1 MSKKKVIE
9 YNGKLSE
16 TNPEKN
22 KHDLNK
28 DAQKGDHKPIN
39 NSHNDRD
46 NNFVDKNQS
55 PSMEDYDN
63 DSEDGNNNPNLDENS
78 NTSND
83 ISEKDFDID
92 DDTGNQNEDLSNG
105 DNIEN
110 GESGDD
116 ETKSSND
123 NKDNDSPSDLQNN
136 EKEGGGNSPS
146 DLHNN
151 EKDENDKSSSDLH
164 NEEKDN
170 NNLGFDNENNPNDQ
184 SDLDYGNGEDVKEES
199 DLEFD
204 NEKEKANSGI
214 KEKALD
220 SVHPNLSKGLKL
232 KELSEMNK
240 KEAAEQLADTAK
252 SMAKKKIAE
261 SIVTYISPILL
272 PLAIILIVLLLVLTI
287 IMSIIAQNNQDEKM
301 NDAQE
306 GCKVTDKASSNISD
320 SKDAEKNAMNIYKYA
335 KKNVKGSTD
344 KGTASWL
351 GNLHEESGG
360 TFSASTIQ
368 GGAKFKESI
377 AKDPN
382 AGGYAF
388 GFAQLDSDRRVKLL
402 EYADKKDKK
411 WSNMGLQL
419 DYVLNHDGSDSKLLK
434 KLIKRDSD
442 IKGITEDIMNQW
454 ERAGA
459 KDSLPKRQAAASK
472 YYSKI
477 SKIDTDDSNISDSTS
492 SSSDNS
498 DAGSKSGCNTDSNSK
513 VDGELGDSTKANGKK
528 GKILKQWKSKDD
540 IPKKYSKYIKLP
552 DFKGKNLNTDKN
564 PFRNGGTKGQC
575 TELTYNYMS
584 ELYKGDQPTNGNGN
598 QIYNA
603 YKQKGAKTT
612 SKPTVGYGFSSD
624 PPYIAAA
631 TSAGH
636 TGVVIGVMK
645 DGKFLIT
652 NYNMNGE
659 ANKDQSRVET
669 FALVDGNTKKGG
681 ATFFSGVGGA
691 KIKSK

>member
-16 TNPEKN
+16 TNPN
-22 KHDLNK
+22 KSNHELNK
-28 DAQKGDHKPIN
+28 DAQQSNHKPLN
-39 NSHNDRD
+39 NSNEDRD
-46 NNFVDKNQS
+46 NNFNDNNQS
-55 PSMEDYDN
+55 PYMDGYDN
-63 DSEDGNNNPNLDENS
+63 ELEDEKNNPNIGRESDS
-78 NTSND
+78 TND

-92 DDTGNQNEDLSNG
+92 DNSSPRKEDLSSGNNKEDG
-105 DNIEN
+105 TS
-110 GESGDD
+110 GEDVNKFPD
-116 ETKSSND
+116 EE
-123 NKDNDSPSDLQNN
+123 KDGQTSSDLQNKDN
-136 EKEGGGNSPS
+136 EGGGKSPS
-146 DLHNN
+146 DLHNE
-151 EKDENDKSSSDLH
+151 EKGEDGKSPSDLH

-170 NNLGFDNENNPNDQ
+170 DNLDIGKDNSPNEK
-184 SDLDYGNGEDVKEES
+184 SDLNHENDKDAKEES

-204 NEKEKANSGI
+204 SEKDKSGM
-214 KEKALD
+214 KDKALD
-220 SVHPNLSKGLKL
+220 SIAPDLSKGLKL

-252 SMAKKKIAE
+252 SMAKKKIAAT
-261 SIVTYISPILL
+261 IVTYISPILL
-272 PLAIILIVLLLVLTI
+272 PLAIILIVLILLITI
-287 IMSIIAQNNQDEKM
+287 IMSIIAQNNQDERM
-301 NDAQE
+301 NDAQK

-402 EYADKKDKK
+402 EYADKKNKK
-411 WSNMGLQL
+411 WSDMGLQL
-419 DYVLNHDGSDSKLLK
+419 DYVLNHDGSDSKLIK

-477 SKIDTDDSNISDSTS
+477 SKIDTDDSNISDATS

-540 IPKKYSKYIKLP
+540 IPKKYRKYIKLP

-564 PFRNGGTKGQC
+564 PFRNGGLKGQC

-624 PPYIAAA
+624 PPYIAAT

-669 FALVDGNTKKGG
+669 FALVDGNPKKGG

>member
-1 MSKKKVIE
+1 M
-9 YNGKLSE
+9 
-16 TNPEKN
+16 
-22 KHDLNK
+22 K
-28 DAQKGDHKPIN
+28 D
-39 NSHNDRD
+39 
-46 NNFVDKNQS
+46 
-55 PSMEDYDN
+55 
-63 DSEDGNNNPNLDENS
+63 
-78 NTSND
+78 
-83 ISEKDFDID
+83 
-92 DDTGNQNEDLSNG
+92 
-105 DNIEN
+105 
-110 GESGDD
+110 
-116 ETKSSND
+116 
-123 NKDNDSPSDLQNN
+123 
-136 EKEGGGNSPS
+136 
-146 DLHNN
+146 
-151 EKDENDKSSSDLH
+151 
-164 NEEKDN
+164 
-170 NNLGFDNENNPNDQ
+170 
-184 SDLDYGNGEDVKEES
+184 
-199 DLEFD
+199 
-204 NEKEKANSGI
+204 
-214 KEKALD
+214 KALD
-220 SVHPNLSKGLKL
+220 SIAPDLSKGLKL

-252 SMAKKKIAE
+252 SMAKKKIAAT
-261 SIVTYISPILL
+261 IVTYISPILL
-272 PLAIILIVLLLVLTI
+272 PLAIILIVLILLLTI

-320 SKDAEKNAMNIYKYA
+320 SKDAEKNAMNIYKHV
-335 KKNVKGSTD
+335 KKNVKGSTN
-344 KGTASWL
+344 KGIASWL
-351 GNLHEESGG
+351 GNIYEESGG
-360 TFSASTIQ
+360 TFSSSTIQ

-402 EYADKKDKK
+402 EYADKKNKK
-411 WSNMGLQL
+411 WSDMGLQL
-419 DYVLNHDGSDSKLLK
+419 DYILNHDGSDSELIK
-434 KLIKRDSD
+434 KLIKKDSD
-442 IKGITEDIMNQW
+442 MKSLTEDIMNQW

-459 KDSLPKRQAAASK
+459 KDSLPKRQAATSK

-477 SKIDTDDSNISDSTS
+477 SKIDTDDSNISDATS